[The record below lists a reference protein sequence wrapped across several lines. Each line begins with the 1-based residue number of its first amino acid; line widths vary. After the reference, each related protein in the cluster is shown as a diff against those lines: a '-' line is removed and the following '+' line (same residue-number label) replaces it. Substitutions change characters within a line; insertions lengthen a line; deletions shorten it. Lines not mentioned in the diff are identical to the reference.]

1 MATSS
6 KQVHWLLAWLAS
18 MRAGR
23 LRACSAVLQPGIKVM
38 MVVLNWFVVE
48 CDLQSKAQFS
58 LTYHHDVGMGDV
70 PSQPAP
76 EASQQPVHASLALG
90 VSSTMPGFLSWS

>member
-38 MVVLNWFVVE
+38 VVVLNWFVVE
-48 CDLQSKAQFS
+48 CDL
-58 LTYHHDVGMGDV
+58 H
-70 PSQPAP
+70 
-76 EASQQPVHASLALG
+76 
-90 VSSTMPGFLSWS
+90 STV